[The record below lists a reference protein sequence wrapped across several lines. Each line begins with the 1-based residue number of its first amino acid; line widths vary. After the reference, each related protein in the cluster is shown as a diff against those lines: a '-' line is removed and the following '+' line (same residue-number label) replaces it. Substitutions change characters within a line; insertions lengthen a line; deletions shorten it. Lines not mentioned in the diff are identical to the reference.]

1 MKKEDVPQD
10 NATTYSG
17 HKKVI
22 YATNNDGGY
31 EKVESSGW
39 ESEEFVTL
47 MAVEDLNKLAG
58 EAYQRVQAGLSSPLE
73 YHMYKKR
80 QDVLGLSQATG
91 FFQWQ
96 IRRHL
101 KPKVF
106 LTLKQKKLQ
115 IYSDALGINIAE
127 LQAIPDK
134 APDSLTLNPTS

>member
-1 MKKEDVPQD
+1 
-10 NATTYSG
+10 
-17 HKKVI
+17 
-22 YATNNDGGY
+22 
-31 EKVESSGW
+31 
-39 ESEEFVTL
+39 

-101 KPKVF
+101 KPRVF
-106 LTLKQKKLQ
+106 SKLKQKKLQ
-115 IYSDALGINIAE
+115 IYSDALGVNISE

-134 APDSLTLNPTS
+134 TPELYIMSTEP